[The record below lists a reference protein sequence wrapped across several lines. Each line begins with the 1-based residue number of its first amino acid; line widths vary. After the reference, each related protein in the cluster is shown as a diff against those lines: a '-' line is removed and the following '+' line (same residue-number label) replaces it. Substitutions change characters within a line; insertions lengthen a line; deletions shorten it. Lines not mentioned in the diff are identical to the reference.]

1 VNPERRLRRRRGAIV
16 AGVGVVLVVG
26 WVTPG
31 ATAGWSPPAT
41 VSTSVTFIHA
51 PFVGF
56 GASGRGLATW
66 GFQQGIGEGATA
78 GVRGAARGLD
88 GRFGPERKVPGT
100 PVLYGP
106 DRAVV
111 AVERS
116 RIVAGRERARLRVA
130 FGSISGRFG
139 PARTIDRYVSWRGP
153 QLAAND
159 HGRVAVAYV
168 QRLHGRRRVVTLAE
182 RAPGRRFGQPRVFPD
197 RGGPVEVAV
206 AVGPS
211 GDLVVAYKFRDKVVA
226 RVRPAGGRLGPPVR
240 IGPSASQIG
249 NLRAAVS
256 ASGAVWVAWL
266 STRRP
271 EEHVYELRLAVRP
284 ATARRFR
291 ASRLLDREVRLFD
304 QDAAFDLALDP
315 AGAGFLAWSGWD
327 GAQLRARLAS
337 IGARGRPIA
346 IRTLSAPGYG
356 AAVSD
361 LATSRR
367 RGEALVAWARLDAAG
382 QIGSEVRAGLI
393 APGGAY
399 AGEEIVSDPDRA
411 RIPAAAFDPVS
422 GNPTIVWSQRI
433 GPDGPG
439 VPIAQVQTVLRAST
453 RTP

>member
-1 VNPERRLRRRRGAIV
+1 VNPERRLRRRRAIV

-26 WVTPG
+26 RVTPG
-31 ATAGWSPPAT
+31 ATAGWSPPVT
-41 VSTSVTFIHA
+41 VSTPATFIDA
-51 PFVGF
+51 PFVGV
-56 GASGRGLATW
+56 GASGQGLATW
-66 GFQQGIGEGATA
+66 RYHQGIGENATT
-78 GVRGAARGLD
+78 GVRGAVRGLD

-100 PVLYGP
+100 PVLYGR

-111 AVERS
+111 ASQSS
-116 RIVAGRERARLRVA
+116 RMVAGRERARLRVA

-139 PARTIDRYVSWRGP
+139 PARTIDRYVPWHGP

-159 HGRVAVAYV
+159 HGRVVLAYI

-182 RAPGRRFGQPRVFPD
+182 RAPGRRFGPPRVFAD

-211 GDLVVAYKFRDKVVA
+211 GDLALAYKFHDKVVA

-271 EEHVYELRLAVRP
+271 EEQVYELRLAVRP
-284 ATARRFR
+284 ATAHGFR
-291 ASRLLDREVRLFD
+291 ASRLLDREVRLVD
-304 QDAAFDLALDP
+304 QEAAFDLALDP
-315 AGAGFLAWSGWD
+315 AGAGFLAWSGSD
-327 GAQLRARLAS
+327 GTQLRARLAS
-337 IGARGRPIA
+337 IGAPGRPIA
-346 IRTLSAPGYG
+346 IRTLSASGYG

-367 RGEALVAWARLDAAG
+367 RGEALVAWARLNAAG
-382 QIGSEVRAGLI
+382 QTGTEVRAGLI

-399 AGEEIVSDPDRA
+399 AGEEIVSDSDRA

-422 GNPTIVWSQRI
+422 RNPTIVWSQRI

-439 VPIAQVQTVLRAST
+439 VPIAQIQTVLRAST

>member
-1 VNPERRLRRRRGAIV
+1 VNPKRRHRRRRGAIV
-16 AGVGVVLVVG
+16 AGVGMVLVAG
-26 WVTPG
+26 WVTPR

-41 VSTSVTFIHA
+41 VSTPATFIDA

-56 GASGRGLATW
+56 GTSGQGLAAWT
-66 GFQQGIGEGATA
+66 FHRGIGPAATS
-78 GVRGAARGLD
+78 GVLAAARGLD
-88 GRFGPERKVPGT
+88 GRFGPERKVPAT
-100 PVLYGP
+100 PVLYGR

-111 AVERS
+111 AWQTS
-116 RIVAGRERARLRVA
+116 RMVAGRERARLRVA

-139 PARTIDRYVSWRGP
+139 PARTIDRYVPWRGP

-159 HGRVAVAYV
+159 RGRVALAYI

-182 RAPGRRFGQPRVFPD
+182 RAPGRRFGPPRVFAD

-206 AVGPS
+206 AVGPR
-211 GDLVVAYKFRDKVVA
+211 GDLVVAYKFHDKVVA

-249 NLRAAVS
+249 TLRAAVS

-271 EEHVYELRLAVRP
+271 EEQVYELRLAVRP
-284 ATARRFR
+284 ASARGFR
-291 ASRLLDREVRLFD
+291 ASRLLDREVRLVD
-304 QDAAFDLALDP
+304 HEAAFDLALDP
-315 AGAGFLAWSGWD
+315 ADAGFLAWSASD
-327 GAQLRARLAS
+327 GAQIRARLAS
-337 IGARGRPIA
+337 IGARGRAIA

-356 AAVSD
+356 AAVRD

-367 RGEALVAWARLDAAG
+367 RGEALVAWARLDATG
-382 QIGSEVRAGLI
+382 QLGTEVRAGLI

-399 AGEEIVSDPDRA
+399 VGEEVVSDLDRA
-411 RIPAAAFDPVS
+411 RLPAAAFDPVS

-433 GPDGPG
+433 GPDGLD